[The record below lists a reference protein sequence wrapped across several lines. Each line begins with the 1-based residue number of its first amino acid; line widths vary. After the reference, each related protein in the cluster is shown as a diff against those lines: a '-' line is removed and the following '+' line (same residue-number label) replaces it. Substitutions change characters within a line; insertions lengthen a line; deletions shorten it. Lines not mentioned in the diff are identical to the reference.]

1 MKKLLV
7 LGLVMIFGLLA
18 LDCGPKVLVP
28 PRIDLKRH
36 EVIGIVD
43 FRFTSKGQLG
53 TFATRKFTE
62 AIRMDQGMVRIVELG
77 SENDILKKVGHDR
90 FSQATFKDLGK
101 EHEINTV
108 ITGELV
114 VSDVRPNVSIMPGL
128 DFISLSAEVDATLTV
143 QMVETATG
151 ASIWSTSASDTRRV
165 GNISIFGGKDFDF
178 SADDPEKAYG
188 KLVHNLIGE
197 VTKDFRATWED
208 K

>member
-7 LGLVMIFGLLA
+7 LSLVMISGLLA
-18 LDCGPKVLVP
+18 LDCGPKVMVP

-53 TFATRKFTE
+53 TFSTRKFTE
-62 AIRMDQGMVRIVELG
+62 IIRRDQGIVRIIELG
-77 SENDILKKVGHDR
+77 PENDILKKVGYDR
-90 FSQATFKDLGK
+90 FSQAAFKDLGK
-101 EHEINTV
+101 EHKINTV

-188 KLVHNLIGE
+188 KLVNNLIGE
-197 VTKDFRATWED
+197 VTKDFRATWEH